1 MREENSS
8 KIRLAIFASGSGSN
22 AEAIVAHFKNHPTI
36 KVEMIVT
43 NRERA
48 GVIDRAKRLGIP
60 YTLIPKSTFDNK
72 DAVLKVLEEANI
84 DWIILAGWLLLI
96 PTYLVQ
102 SFPDRIINIH
112 PALLPK
118 FGGKGMYGMHVH
130 EAVIANKEIETGI
143 TIHYVNER
151 YDEGAT
157 IFQVKCDIS
166 ATDNANDVASKI
178 HELEMEHF
186 PKVVEKLLNE

>member
-130 EAVIANKEIETGI
+130 QAVVDAQESESGI
-143 TIHYVNER
+143 TIHLVNER
-151 YDEGAT
+151 FDDGRILAQYKFPLPANAT
-157 IFQVKCDIS
+157 AEDVEAGVRQLEIS
-166 ATDNANDVASKI
+166 NYAAEI
-178 HELEMEHF
+178 
-186 PKVVEKLLNE
+186 EKSGL

>member
-96 PTYLVQ
+96 PTYPVQ

-130 EAVIANKEIETGI
+130 QAVVDAQESESGI
-143 TIHYVNER
+143 TIHLVNER
-151 YDEGAT
+151 FDDGRILAQYKFPLQANAT
-157 IFQVKCDIS
+157 AEDVEAGVRQLEIS
-166 ATDNANDVASKI
+166 NYAAEI
-178 HELEMEHF
+178 
-186 PKVVEKLLNE
+186 EKSVL

>member
-130 EAVIANKEIETGI
+130 QAVVDAQESESGI
-143 TIHYVNER
+143 TIHLVNER
-151 YDEGAT
+151 FDDGRILAQYKFPLQANAT
-157 IFQVKCDIS
+157 AEDVEAGVRQLEIS
-166 ATDNANDVASKI
+166 NYAAEI
-178 HELEMEHF
+178 
-186 PKVVEKLLNE
+186 EKSVL

>member
-130 EAVIANKEIETGI
+130 QAVVDAQESESGI
-143 TIHYVNER
+143 TIHLVNER
-151 YDEGAT
+151 FDDGRILAQYKFPLPANAT
-157 IFQVKCDIS
+157 AEDVEAGVRQLEIS
-166 ATDNANDVASKI
+166 NYAAEI
-178 HELEMEHF
+178 
-186 PKVVEKLLNE
+186 EKSVL